1 MKPYETIRL
10 GHAPDIAD
18 IQSQA
23 RASHVG
29 RLPEKAGV
37 FKSYIRKSKVRKAVR
52 RNLKRADRARI
63 ANQD

>member
-29 RLPEKAGV
+29 RLTERAGV
-37 FKSYIRKSKVRKAVR
+37 FKPYIRKSKVRKAVR
-52 RNLKRADRARI
+52 RNLKRADRARV
-63 ANQD
+63 AEQD